1 MTFRGTRDLQPAG
14 ELAVIEAFLAQHLGG
29 RAEPLDLAALRRAG
43 LRVTYGLD
51 QLTALAAYH
60 DLELVPLDA
69 EARAT
74 LASGFAELLGSV
86 RSAVGR
92 GCPGLADRLR
102 QLPVPDALVRYC
114 ASDELRALANG
125 FYDDAAS
132 AIADA
137 GCDDDPAYASEALMA
152 ACER

>member
-1 MTFRGTRDLQPAG
+1 MTQLIPCPGCNRHVRQAETSCPFCSAALSLADVPEHALPRTRL
-14 ELAVIEAFLAQHLGG
+14 G
-29 RAEPLDLAALRRAG
+29 RAATFAFG
-43 LRVTYGLD
+43 
-51 QLTALAAYH
+51 
-60 DLELVPLDA
+60 
-69 EARAT
+69 AT
-74 LASGFAELLGSV
+74 LVSGFAELLGSV